1 MFNDGSSNGII
12 WRYAVCT
19 LSRLFLNSQII
30 KSFTKKL
37 TFIVWIWVFV
47 SIIWAAVLHNDTK
60 LSSTWNVYE
69 MWYSSNTLI
78 WVCLCTVL
86 IFIGFLWR
94 LSSAIEN
101 QIYGVNPPIVF
112 PHFFR
117 CFFLNEKEVRCRWF
131 QVSGHFPIIPIH
143 RSKARRCW
151 WKKQEW
157 VNPN

>member
-1 MFNDGSSNGII
+1 MFNNGSSNGII

-47 SIIWAAVLHNDTK
+47 SIIWAAVLHNNTK

-78 WVCLCTVL
+78 WVCLCTLL

-101 QIYGVNPPIVF
+101 QIYGGKITLMFSRFFQMIISQWKIGQVQVGSSFWTF
-112 PHFFR
+112 PNYPNSLFKGSKG
-117 CFFLNEKEVRCRWF
+117 LVEKTV
-131 QVSGHFPIIPIH
+131 G
-143 RSKARRCW
+143 
-151 WKKQEW
+151 
-157 VNPN
+157 